1 MRRRHRIAKPNSS
14 FVNNC
19 SRPFVF
25 MSNEMVVTSPVCEY
39 DAPVLAT
46 HPDKPPL
53 LRTLLILGR
62 VSNLPT
68 VWSNCLA
75 GWLLAGGGAWSR
87 FAVLG
92 GGASLLYIGGM
103 FLNDVCDVRFDTAH
117 RQERP
122 IPSGDISAR
131 AVWLLSAVLLLGGGV
146 LLASLG
152 QITALVT
159 LGLVLCIVA
168 YDLVHKRTALA
179 PLLMAGCRFLL
190 YLVAGSAALGGISAK
205 LLWCAGA
212 LAAYI
217 VGLSFIA
224 RKEAGSGTGVSP
236 VRTEAYGRDARATK
250 ATRHNRWA
258 VAPLLA
264 PLAIAVILGG
274 WEGWHLAALQ
284 GVLFLV
290 WLALCLRDLSAEA
303 ANVGRTVSALLAGIV
318 LVDMLAVQGAY
329 AMTPLLFVVMG
340 GLFAS
345 ALILQRKVP
354 AT

>member
-1 MRRRHRIAKPNSS
+1 M
-14 FVNNC
+14 
-19 SRPFVF
+19 
-25 MSNEMVVTSPVCEY
+25 
-39 DAPVLAT
+39 AT
-46 HPDKPPL
+46 HSDKPPL

-87 FAVLG
+87 FAVLC

-103 FLNDVCDVRFDTAH
+103 FLNDACDVRFDTAH

-122 IPSGDISAR
+122 IPSGAIPAR
-131 AVWLLSAVLLLGGGV
+131 TVWLLSAVLLLGGGV
-146 LLASLG
+146 LLAPLG
-152 QITALVT
+152 LTTALVT
-159 LGLVLCIVA
+159 LGLLLCITA

-190 YLVAGSAALGGISAK
+190 YLVAGSATLGGISAR

-224 RKEAGSGTGVSP
+224 RREAQSVKP
-236 VRTEAYGRDARATK
+236 NLLVLPLFI
-250 ATRHNRWA
+250 
-258 VAPLLA
+258 APLYGGYLGITFNNSIALSLIGVAYVGWVIWSLWHMIKGGA
-264 PLAIAVILGG
+264 PAI
-274 WEGWHLAALQ
+274 
-284 GVLFLV
+284 
-290 WLALCLRDLSAEA
+290 
-303 ANVGRTVSALLAGIV
+303 GRTVSALLAGIV
-318 LVDMLAVQGAY
+318 LVDMLAVQGGGGL
-329 AMTPLLFVVMG
+329 MPLAFLA
-340 GLFAS
+340 LFAS
-345 ALILQRKVP
+345 ALILQRTIP

>member
-1 MRRRHRIAKPNSS
+1 MESPASQT
-14 FVNNC
+14 
-19 SRPFVF
+19 
-25 MSNEMVVTSPVCEY
+25 TSP
-39 DAPVLAT
+39 
-46 HPDKPPL
+46 KPPL

-87 FAVLG
+87 FAVLC

-103 FLNDVCDVRFDTAH
+103 FLNDACDVRFDTAH
-117 RQERP
+117 RKERP
-122 IPSGDISAR
+122 IPSGDIPAR
-131 AVWLLSAVLLLGGGV
+131 AVWLLSAVLLLGGGL
-146 LLASLG
+146 LLAPLG
-152 QITALVT
+152 TVTAIIA

-224 RKEAGSGTGVSP
+224 RRESTHARVNLHCLPLLLLPVAVAVLVNDTTTLVRVVPFCVVAWAWLGWSLYPLLANAKGARVCDPQHATSRDSVAQSEA
-236 VRTEAYGRDARATK
+236 ERDAR
-250 ATRHNRWA
+250 
-258 VAPLLA
+258 
-264 PLAIAVILGG
+264 IAAGRRP
-274 WEGWHLAALQ
+274 ALQ
-284 GVLFLV
+284 GQ
-290 WLALCLRDLSAEA
+290 AI
-303 ANVGRTVSALLAGIV
+303 GRAVSALLAGIV
-318 LVDMLAVQGAY
+318 LVDMLAVQGGGG
-329 AMTPLLFVVMG
+329 MMPLVFL

-345 ALILQRKVP
+345 ALILQRTIP

>member
-1 MRRRHRIAKPNSS
+1 M
-14 FVNNC
+14 
-19 SRPFVF
+19 
-25 MSNEMVVTSPVCEY
+25 
-39 DAPVLAT
+39 AT
-46 HPDKPPL
+46 HSDKPPL

-103 FLNDVCDVRFDTAH
+103 FLNDACDVRFDTAH
-117 RQERP
+117 RKERP
-122 IPSGDISAR
+122 IPSGTISAR
-131 AVWLLSAVLLLGGGV
+131 AVWLLSAALLLGGGV
-146 LLASLG
+146 LLAL
-152 QITALVT
+152 
-159 LGLVLCIVA
+159 LGLTTAIIALGLLLCITT

-224 RKEAGSGTGVSP
+224 RKEAQNVKP
-236 VRTEAYGRDARATK
+236 NLLVLPLF
-250 ATRHNRWA
+250 
-258 VAPLLA
+258 VAPLLSCGAELRFPNAHIIFFLCVGYVGWVIWSLWHMIKGGA
-264 PLAIAVILGG
+264 PAI
-274 WEGWHLAALQ
+274 
-284 GVLFLV
+284 
-290 WLALCLRDLSAEA
+290 
-303 ANVGRTVSALLAGIV
+303 GRTVSALLAGIV
-318 LVDMLAVQGAY
+318 LVDMLAVQGGGG
-329 AMTPLLFVVMG
+329 MMPLAFLA
-340 GLFAS
+340 LFAS
-345 ALILQRKVP
+345 ALILQRTIP